1 MLGGAFQRKGV
12 SHATLT
18 KAGAVSYRG
27 KIVFHSHSTHMAEK
41 WGLLAQG
48 RTSWWAALLEQG
60 QLKRLEAVAEV
71 CETENVVRILFFN
84 YFFFFFFLELD
95 LITTVLDNTK
105 NFRII

>member
-1 MLGGAFQRKGV
+1 MLGGAVQRKEV

-41 WGLLAQG
+41 WGLLARG
-48 RTSWWAALLEQG
+48 RTSWWAALLGQG

-71 CETENVVRILFFN
+71 CEAENVVRILFFN

-95 LITTVLDNTK
+95 LVTTVLDNTK